1 MRRRRRGSEQIEVHD
16 SNERWLVSYADFIT
30 LLFAF
35 FVVMYAISSVNESK
49 YSVLSDSLVNAFK
62 SKPTQTLLV
71 AEKDLSSAIIE
82 LPVKSKATTTNPSSV
97 KKLNRQKNM
106 KRMAKDIM
114 QALESLVQDGKVRV
128 TQSVHGITVEI
139 NASVLFSPAQA
150 RLAKSSRETLRAVA
164 EVVRGHEHEM
174 HVEGHTDNLP
184 ISTYQYPSNWELS
197 TARASSVIRLFINN
211 GVDARRLTAIG
222 YGENRPVALNNTS
235 DDRARNRRVT
245 IMIMSLEPEQITEL
259 PIEEKLE

>member
-1 MRRRRRGSEQIEVHD
+1 MRRRRSGEQIEMHD

-49 YSVLSDSLVNAFK
+49 YSVLSDSLVSAFK

-71 AEKDLSSAIIE
+71 AESNLYPAIIE
-82 LPVKSKATTTNPSSV
+82 LPVNSEAPITIQPSE
-97 KKLNRQKNM
+97 KKIIQQKKM

-114 QALESLVQDGKVRV
+114 HALGSLVQDGKVRV
-128 TQSVHGITVEI
+128 TQSPHGITVEI

-150 RLAKSSRETLRAVA
+150 LLAESSKETLRAVA

-184 ISTYQYPSNWELS
+184 ISTSQYPSNWELS
-197 TARASSVIRLFINN
+197 TARASSVVRLFINN
-211 GVDARRLTAIG
+211 GVDARRLTALG

-245 IMIMSLEPEQITEL
+245 IMIMSLEPEQVTEL
-259 PIEEKLE
+259 SIEAKSD

>member
-1 MRRRRRGSEQIEVHD
+1 MRRRRRGSEQIEMHD

-71 AEKDLSSAIIE
+71 AEKNLSSAIIE
-82 LPVKSKATTTNPSSV
+82 LPVKSKATTANPSSV

-114 QALESLVQDGKVRV
+114 QALESLVQDGQVRV

-139 NASVLFSPAQA
+139 NASVLFLPAQA
-150 RLAKSSRETLRAVA
+150 RLAESSRETLRAVA
-164 EVVRGHEHEM
+164 EVVKGHEHEM